1 MNKMYCINCG
11 APLNGR
17 SKCEYCG
24 TEYGIS
30 ANINEGIGILHFNG
44 EDIRVY
50 LECVD
55 ADMLTTS
62 AGSGRNING
71 CMQKVNVKM
80 RRTFTLREF

>member
-30 ANINEGIGILHFNG
+30 ANINEGVGILHFNG
-44 EDIRVY
+44 EYIKVY
-50 LECVD
+50 LEKVATD
-55 ADMLTTS
+55 VFS
-62 AGSGRNING
+62 VGAGRSIDGR
-71 CMQKVNVKM
+71 MQKTNVKM
-80 RRTFTLREF
+80 QRTFILREF

>member
-11 APLNGR
+11 APMNGR

-30 ANINEGIGILHFNG
+30 SYINEGVGILHFNG

-55 ADMLTTS
+55 ANVFPIEL
-62 AGSGRNING
+62 GRDEDGNLV
-71 CMQKVNVKM
+71 KVVHSDK
-80 RRTFTLREF
+80 RTFTLREF

>member
-11 APLNGR
+11 APMNGR

-30 ANINEGIGILHFNG
+30 SYINDGVGILHFNG

-50 LECVD
+50 LESMD
-55 ADMLTTS
+55 ADMFTTS
-62 AGSGRNING
+62 AGRNIDG
-71 CMQKVNVKM
+71 RMQKVNVKM
-80 RRTFTLREF
+80 QRTFTLREF

>member
-11 APLNGR
+11 APMNGR

-30 ANINEGIGILHFNG
+30 ANINEGVGILHFNG
-44 EDIRVY
+44 EDIKVY
-50 LECVD
+50 LESVGTD
-55 ADMLTTS
+55 VFTTS
-62 AGSGRNING
+62 AGRSIDGR
-71 CMQKVNVKM
+71 MQKVNVKM

>member
-11 APLNGR
+11 APMNGR

-24 TEYGIS
+24 TEYGTS
-30 ANINEGIGILHFNG
+30 ANINDGVGILHFNG

-50 LECVD
+50 LERID
-55 ADMLTTS
+55 ADMVTTS
-62 AGSGRNING
+62 AGRNIDG
-71 CMQKVNVKM
+71 RMQKVNVKM

>member
-30 ANINEGIGILHFNG
+30 ANINEGVGVLHFNG
-44 EDIRVY
+44 EDIKVY
-50 LECVD
+50 FENVD
-55 ADMLTTS
+55 TDVFPVS
-62 AGSGRNING
+62 AGRSIDGR
-71 CMQKVNVKM
+71 MQKVNVKM
-80 RRTFTLREF
+80 QRTFTLREF

>member
-11 APLNGR
+11 APMNGR

-30 ANINEGIGILHFNG
+30 ANINEGVGILHFNG
-44 EDIRVY
+44 EDIRVH
-50 LECVD
+50 LECVG
-55 ADMLTTS
+55 ADMFTIS
-62 AGSGRNING
+62 AGRNVDGR
-71 CMQKVNVKM
+71 MQKVNVKM

>member
-30 ANINEGIGILHFNG
+30 ANINEGVGILHFNG
-44 EDIRVY
+44 EDIKVY
-50 LECVD
+50 LESVD
-55 ADMLTTS
+55 TDMLTTS
-62 AGSGRNING
+62 AGRSIDGR
-71 CMQKVNVKM
+71 MQKVNVKM
-80 RRTFTLREF
+80 QRTFTLREF

>member
-1 MNKMYCINCG
+1 MSKMYCINCG
-11 APLNGR
+11 APMNGR

-30 ANINEGIGILHFNG
+30 ANINDGVGILHFNG
-44 EDIRVY
+44 EDIRVH
-50 LECVD
+50 LESVA
-55 ADMLTTS
+55 ADMFTAS
-62 AGSGRNING
+62 AGRSIDG

>member
-50 LECVD
+50 LECVNT
-55 ADMLTTS
+55 DMFTTG
-62 AGSGRNING
+62 AGRNIDG
-71 CMQKVNVKM
+71 RMQKVNVKM
-80 RRTFTLREF
+80 QRTFTLREF

>member
-11 APLNGR
+11 APMNGR

-30 ANINEGIGILHFNG
+30 ANINEGVGILHFNG

-50 LECVD
+50 LECIN
-55 ADMLTTS
+55 ADMFTTS
-62 AGSGRNING
+62 AGRSIDGR
-71 CMQKVNVKM
+71 MQKVNVKM
-80 RRTFTLREF
+80 QRTFTLREF

>member
-11 APLNGR
+11 APMNGR

-30 ANINEGIGILHFNG
+30 ANINEGVGILHFNG

-50 LECVD
+50 LD
-55 ADMLTTS
+55 SINADVFPIEL
-62 AGSGRNING
+62 GRDEDGNLV
-71 CMQKVNVKM
+71 KVVHPAK
-80 RRTFTLREF
+80 RTFTLREF

>member
-11 APLNGR
+11 APMNGR

-30 ANINEGIGILHFNG
+30 ANINDGVGILYFNG
-44 EDIRVY
+44 ESIRVY
-50 LECVD
+50 LESMD
-55 ADMLTTS
+55 ADMITTS
-62 AGSGRNING
+62 AGRSIDSV
-71 CMQKVNVKM
+71 MQKVNVKM

>member
-11 APLNGR
+11 APMNGR

-30 ANINEGIGILHFNG
+30 ANINEGVGILYFNG
-44 EDIRVY
+44 ESIRVY
-50 LECVD
+50 LESMD

-62 AGSGRNING
+62 AGRSIDSV
-71 CMQKVNVKM
+71 MQKVNVKM

>member
-11 APLNGR
+11 APMNGR

-30 ANINEGIGILHFNG
+30 SHINEGVGILHFNG

-50 LECVD
+50 LESVD
-55 ADMLTTS
+55 TDMLTTS
-62 AGSGRNING
+62 AGRSVDGV
-71 CMQKVNVKM
+71 MQKVNVKM

>member
-11 APLNGR
+11 APMNGR

-30 ANINEGIGILHFNG
+30 ANINEGVGVLHFNG

-50 LECVD
+50 LECVNTD
-55 ADMLTTS
+55 VFPVS
-62 AGSGRNING
+62 AGRSIDGR
-71 CMQKVNVKM
+71 MQKVNVKM
-80 RRTFTLREF
+80 QRTFTLREF

>member
-30 ANINEGIGILHFNG
+30 ANINEGVGVLHFNG

-50 LECVD
+50 LECVNTD
-55 ADMLTTS
+55 VFPVS
-62 AGSGRNING
+62 AGRSIDGR
-71 CMQKVNVKM
+71 MQKVNVKM
-80 RRTFTLREF
+80 QRTFTLREF

>member
-11 APLNGR
+11 APMNGR

-30 ANINEGIGILHFNG
+30 ANINEGVGILHFNG
-44 EDIRVY
+44 EDIKVY
-50 LECVD
+50 LESVD
-55 ADMLTTS
+55 ADMFTTG
-62 AGSGRNING
+62 AGRSLDGR
-71 CMQKVNVKM
+71 MQKVNVKM